1 MCVNRIVHR
10 INRTGRGTLLA
21 FAILATG
28 VLVSGCET
36 SSTITQ
42 GPNPVKCGVTLA
54 APAALDAAGGAG
66 SLAVTTQPECVWEAA
81 TTADWIS
88 VLAPA
93 SGQGSATVSF
103 RVAANDGAS
112 PRDGAIIVN
121 GEQARVSQRAPCRYD
136 VSPSSLGT
144 GASGGSSTLRITTSS
159 ECAWTVSR
167 DVTWITFTSTTAGS
181 GNGTVSFSVAENRDD
196 ERSGSIVVANQRA
209 VVTQASGRLPAP
221 PTAPSPTPPTPSPP
235 TPPPPSACMY
245 SLSRGSDSVTS
256 SDGAAS
262 VNVST
267 MSTCAW
273 TAVSNAPWISVVSGA
288 SGVGNGSVQYGYM
301 GNTGGLRTGT
311 LTIAGLTFTVTQ
323 AACVYSLTRYADN
336 AGPGDG
342 VGNIGV
348 TTTPTCTWTA
358 VSNVPW
364 ITVASGTRTGS
375 GSVDYHHLANT
386 GGPRTGTLTIA
397 GFTVTVTQPQAP

>member
-1 MCVNRIVHR
+1 MLHR
-10 INRTGRGTLLA
+10 INRTRRSIPLA
-21 FAILATG
+21 FAILVTG

-36 SSTITQ
+36 SSTISQ

-54 APAALDAAGGAG
+54 APPALDATGGAG

-81 TTADWIS
+81 TTTDWIS
-88 VLAPA
+88 VLSPA

-112 PRDGAIIVN
+112 PRDGAIVVN
-121 GEQARVSQRAPCRYD
+121 GEQARVSQRAACRYD
-136 VSPSSLGT
+136 ISPSSFGT

-167 DVTWITFTSTTAGS
+167 EVTWIAFTSPTAGT
-181 GNGTVSFSVAENRDD
+181 GNGTISFSVADNRDD

-209 VVTQASGRLPAP
+209 VVTQASGRPSAP
-221 PTAPSPTPPTPSPP
+221 PTPSPTPPTPPPP
-235 TPPPPSACMY
+235 TPPAPSTCMY
-245 SLSRGSDSVTS
+245 SLARASDSVTS

-267 MSTCAW
+267 ASTCAW
-273 TAVSNAPWISVVSGA
+273 TAVSNAPWISVASGA

-323 AACVYSLTRYADN
+323 AACVYSLNRSSDFVGANDG
-336 AGPGDG
+336 AGL
-342 VGNIGV
+342 VSV
-348 TTTPTCTWTA
+348 STTSTCRWTA

-364 ITVASGTRTGS
+364 LFVSAGSQGTGN
-375 GSVDYHHLANT
+375 GSVEYRYLTNP
-386 GGPRTGTLTIA
+386 GPQRVGTITIA
-397 GFTVTVTQPQAP
+397 GLTFTVTQPQAP